1 MVRLFALCL
10 VTAAPDGFQEIVD
23 AVGDVSHDV
32 SCATME
38 RWIAGHEDSDE
49 VPHALLWMARLRL
62 LDGRDDLARP
72 LIERA
77 QAQAGDG
84 RWRYPVLKELASI
97 DAGARRYGVALDEL
111 DLLAASDDDYW
122 RSIAATARV
131 EVRAARAAW
140 WAMTL
145 LLGVL
150 AAACGAR
157 LIAARGRG
165 AKVWPPPF
173 EVIAALPVTLVLA
186 VAASRHA
193 GAEGRALFEVLL
205 GGLVLLW
212 VTGVALQER
221 GLSRTRRMLE
231 MLFAGV
237 ELAGL
242 FFCVLVANG
251 LLSKAVDTLIIAF
264 VQ

>member
-1 MVRLFALCL
+1 MLCLFALCL
-10 VTAAPDGFQEIVD
+10 AATAPDGFQEIVD

-38 RWIAGHEDSDE
+38 RWIAGHADSDE
-49 VPHALLWMARLRL
+49 VPHGLLWMARLRL

-77 QAQAGDG
+77 LARAGDG

-97 DAGARRYGVALDEL
+97 DAGDRRYGAALDEL
-111 DLLAASDDDYW
+111 DVLAASGDDYW
-122 RSIAATARV
+122 RSIAVTARV

-140 WAMTL
+140 WAMAL
-145 LLGVL
+145 LLALL
-150 AAACGAR
+150 AAACAAR
-157 LIAARGRG
+157 LIAARRRG
-165 AKVWPPPF
+165 AKLWPPPF
-173 EVIAALPVTLVLA
+173 EVIATLPVMLLLA
-186 VAASRHA
+186 VGAARHA
-193 GAEGRALFEVLL
+193 GAEARSLLEILL

-212 VTGVALQER
+212 VTGVALQGR
-221 GLSRTRRMLE
+221 ALSRTRRTAE
-231 MLFAGV
+231 MLFAAV

-251 LLSKAVDTLIIAF
+251 LLSKAVDTLVIAF